1 MGKSIFCI
9 HGAWLTP
16 ASWDKFRSRFSA
28 RGYDVEAPPWP
39 HEDVPIAELRRN
51 PPEALAS
58 VGIDEIA
65 AHYEKI
71 LRAKTEQPIILG
83 HSFGGLF
90 AQIMLDRG
98 LGSAGVAL
106 DPAPFKGV
114 LPGVRP
120 VLSALP
126 VFLKWAAWRRVHT
139 MSFASFLATFAN
151 GMPEADA
158 REAYEKYVV
167 PTPGKLYFDEVLNL
181 GNAID
186 PARRTVPLLLTA
198 GGRDRTASPGS
209 TRACYAR
216 QNQSRAITALKVFPD
231 RAHFLQAMPGWE
243 EVADVVMDW
252 LEAPRAG
259 EL

>member
-1 MGKSIFCI
+1 MGKPIFFI

-16 ASWDKFRSRFSA
+16 ASWDKFRGRFAA

-39 HEDVPIAELRRN
+39 HENIPIAELRRN
-51 PPEALAS
+51 PPVALEG
-58 VGIDEIA
+58 VGINEIA
-65 AHYEKI
+65 AHYEAL
-71 LRAKTEQPIILG
+71 LRAKSVQPIILG

-90 AQIMLDRG
+90 TQIMLDRG

-114 LPGVRP
+114 FPGIRP
-120 VLSALP
+120 VISALP
-126 VFLKWAAWRRVHT
+126 VFLRWAAWRRVHA
-139 MSFASFLATFAN
+139 MSFAAFHGTFAN
-151 GMPEADA
+151 GMAEADA

-186 PARRTVPLLLTA
+186 PSRRTAPLLITA

-216 QNQSRAITALKVFPD
+216 QKTSPALTALKLFPD
-231 RAHFLQAMPGWE
+231 RAHFLQGMPGWE
-243 EVADVVMDW
+243 AVADFVLDW

>member
-1 MGKSIFCI
+1 MGKPILFI

-16 ASWDKFRSRFSA
+16 ASWEKFRGRFAA
-28 RGYDVEAPPWP
+28 RGYDVETPAWP
-39 HEDVPIAELRRN
+39 HEDVPLAEMRRN
-51 PPEALAS
+51 PPAALAET
-58 VGIDEIA
+58 GIEEIA

-71 LRAKTEQPIILG
+71 LRAKSVQPIILG

-90 AQIMLDRG
+90 TQIMLDRG
-98 LGSAGVAL
+98 LGSTGVAL

-114 LPGVRP
+114 FPGLRP
-120 VLSALP
+120 VLGALP
-126 VFLKWAAWRRVHT
+126 VFLKWAAWRRVHS
-139 MSFASFLATFAN
+139 MSFASFHANFAN

-181 GNAID
+181 GNAIE
-186 PARRTVPLLLTA
+186 PARRKVPLLLTA
-198 GGRDRTASPGS
+198 GGRDRTASAAS

-216 QNQSRAITALKVFPD
+216 QRESSALTALKVFPD

-243 EVADVVMDW
+243 AVADFVMDW
-252 LEAPRAG
+252 LDAPRAG